1 MPAKLSLRVSG
12 LVLALSALVLL
23 AGCGGTTKT
32 VYVST
37 PSASNAGSA
46 SAPTTGASTSTSA
59 STPTSS
65 ASGEAPAPP
74 TSTPSTTRT
83 APEPAFTEGKGTGN
97 AGGEG
102 LPAALVVLREH
113 GYTTSDSADY
123 HPNQTLQV
131 LVGSRTGTHDG
142 YQQQAFFFING
153 HYLGTDTKVPSA
165 VVKVVDQSDTEV
177 TLAYALYRPG
187 DPLCCPGAGQAQVRF
202 ALNDGKLTP
211 LGTIP
216 PVTSSTAPSRH

>member
-1 MPAKLSLRVSG
+1 MPAKLPVRAPG
-12 LVLALSALVLL
+12 LALLVSALMLL
-23 AGCGGTTKT
+23 AGCGSQTKT

-37 PSASNAGSA
+37 PSASNVGSGTTQTTSTTPSTA
-46 SAPTTGASTSTSA
+46 TSPTTPT
-59 STPTSS
+59 TSS
-65 ASGEAPAPP
+65 EAPAPA

-83 APEPAFTEGKGTGN
+83 APEPAFTEGKDSGK
-97 AGGEG
+97 AADEG

-113 GYTTSDSADY
+113 GYTTNDTADY
-123 HPNQTLQV
+123 HPSQTLQV

-153 HYLGTDTKVPSA
+153 HYLGTDASVPSA
-165 VVKVVDQSDTEV
+165 EVKVLNQSDTEV

-211 LGTIP
+211 IGTIP
-216 PVTSSTAPSRH
+216 PVASGTAPSRH